1 MKNSGNIRLIDN
13 YPLPVLE
20 RRKHLLTPTISPDS
34 SHYAGW
40 LDEDRDVLVSSSV
53 SSLSWGPL
61 TVKQKSI
68 IYSFPL
74 IVLIVLYWGDADTGG
89 GDAGGTN
96 TLSGTSPFSHPRRL
110 LMVIISSWELW
121 QSVLPCVKVMLCE
134 SSLPPPHHVRWSDGR
149 PPSSGKFYGFQI
161 RNKLNWTELL
171 YITVR
176 SVGRQEHHG
185 WFWRRST

>member
-20 RRKHLLTPTISPDS
+20 RRKHLLTPTV
-34 SHYAGW
+34 SHLSWLAG
-40 LDEDRDVLVSSSV
+40 DRTVWDVLVWTSA

-121 QSVLPCVKVMLCE
+121 QSVPVSASGLLSDGYVVLVF
-134 SSLPPPHHVRWSDGR
+134 PPSPHHVTTRWPAAVQR
-149 PPSSGKFYGFQI
+149 EI
-161 RNKLNWTELL
+161 L
-171 YITVR
+171 
-176 SVGRQEHHG
+176 
-185 WFWRRST
+185 WFPDRK